1 MLQILNDRILNN
13 SIDKRINCGNSSG
26 KILMLQMLSDACL
39 HMLWEVGK
47 TPVREGAVSIMHRC
61 WISAL
66 MPICPTYRIL
76 TIVYRCLPDYPII
89 CTHTANDHPPPPPP
103 GPTLPYQLIFSCT
116 RTHVT
121 AWKELSYSWI
131 PFINFNFN
139 SFPLMEI
146 PCLLFSYRW
155 FINTEANQ

>member
-1 MLQILNDRILNN
+1 MIYYIAYYCILLRCDILQTMLQILNGRILNN

-26 KILMLQMLSDACL
+26 KILMLQILSDACL

-66 MPICPTYRIL
+66 MPIYPTYRIL

-89 CTHTANDHPPPPPP
+89 CTHTANDHPTRPY
-103 GPTLPYQLIFSCT
+103 PTLPIHFFL
-116 RTHVT
+116 VLEPM
-121 AWKELSYSWI
+121 W
-131 PFINFNFN
+131 
-139 SFPLMEI
+139 
-146 PCLLFSYRW
+146 LLERNYHIYR
-155 FINTEANQ
+155 FHS